1 MDKVILR
8 KTLLEKRRAL
18 SPAETA
24 EKSQAIFENLKD
36 LEEYRTAESVLVY
49 SAFDGETATQVI
61 ISDLEHRNV
70 RIYLPV
76 IISDIEFVPCRMVG
90 QLMKNRYGIHE
101 PIPMETAVKGSGK
114 IDLAICPGVGFDR
127 DGHRLGYGKG
137 YYDRYLNGEDIVKIG
152 LAYELQVMEA
162 IPFDEQDVLMDVVV
176 TEKAVYRSCG

>member
-1 MDKVILR
+1 M
-8 KTLLEKRRAL
+8 
-18 SPAETA
+18 
-24 EKSQAIFENLKD
+24 NLKG
-36 LEEYRTAESVLVY
+36 LKEYETAESVLVY
-49 SAFDGETATQVI
+49 SAFDNEAATQVI

-76 IISDIEFVPCRMVG
+76 IISDTEFVPCRMTG

-137 YYDRYLNGEDIVKIG
+137 YYDRYLSGEDIVKIG
-152 LAYELQVMEA
+152 LAYEVQMEKE
-162 IPFDEQDVLMDVVV
+162 IPSDPQDVLMDVVV
-176 TEKAVYRSCG
+176 TEKAVYRTCG